1 MQMWVFGYGSLLWN
15 PGFDYVEKRLARLSG
30 YRRNFCMRSIH
41 HRGTPA
47 MPGLV
52 LALDAANAAICDG
65 LAFRIAPEDET
76 QVLAYLRDRE
86 LVSSAY
92 YEKTVRLDLPEGG
105 QLEALA
111 YVIDQTNDQYC
122 QGLPLEEQA
131 RIIATARGGRG
142 DNSEYLFKT
151 VEQMEKLS
159 IQDADLQWLAQNVRA
174 RLAEKGR
181 GASPGVSHG

>member
-1 MQMWVFGYGSLLWN
+1 
-15 PGFDYVEKRLARLSG
+15 
-30 YRRNFCMRSIH
+30 MRSIH

-47 MPGLV
+47 VPGLV
-52 LALDAANAAICDG
+52 LALDAANGAICDG
-65 LAFRIAPEDET
+65 LAFRIAPKDET
-76 QVLAYLRDRE
+76 QVLTYLRDRE

-92 YEKTVRLDLPEGG
+92 YEKTVLLDLPEGG
-105 QLEALA
+105 QLVALA
-111 YVIDQTNDQYC
+111 YVIDQTNNQYC
-122 QGLPLEEQA
+122 KGLSLEEQA

>member
-1 MQMWVFGYGSLLWN
+1 M
-15 PGFDYVEKRLARLSG
+15 
-30 YRRNFCMRSIH
+30 
-41 HRGTPA
+41 
-47 MPGLV
+47 
-52 LALDAANAAICDG
+52 
-65 LAFRIAPEDET
+65 
-76 QVLAYLRDRE
+76 
-86 LVSSAY
+86 
-92 YEKTVRLDLPEGG
+92 RLDLPEGG

-122 QGLPLEEQA
+122 QGLSLEEQA

-159 IQDADLQWLAQNVRA
+159 IQDADLQWLAQDVRA

>member
-1 MQMWVFGYGSLLWN
+1 M
-15 PGFDYVEKRLARLSG
+15 
-30 YRRNFCMRSIH
+30 
-41 HRGTPA
+41 
-47 MPGLV
+47 
-52 LALDAANAAICDG
+52 
-65 LAFRIAPEDET
+65 AFRIAPKDEA
-76 QVLAYLRDRE
+76 QVLVYLRERE

-122 QGLPLEEQA
+122 QGLSLEEQA

-159 IQDADLQWLAQNVRA
+159 IQDADLQWLAQDVRA